1 MNIKVLKRKQDI
13 YIYAYYE
20 TVEGSGAML
29 SQMYTFDCAKCGYA
43 HQDGAELLS
52 DTVKQIALHKAT
64 H

>member
-29 SQMYTFDCAKCGYA
+29 SQLFTFDCAKCGYA
-43 HQDGAELLS
+43 HQEGTRLLS
-52 DTVKQIALHKAT
+52 DTVKQIALHKNT